1 MRVNNLK
8 KPIGNSFT
16 TMTARS
22 LRKRPAESTSIRP
35 PTKKRQVDEVSQP
48 EEDGWEELPHNLGR
62 VRTSKSKSG
71 SALAQDLGVVK
82 VEEKEANEVKFGEP
96 PSKLKQELHTQETA
110 LASASGAITG
120 RTLRPRRSAVQL
132 SYLESEDESSK
143 VKAPTRPST
152 KGVAKKWEPKKEV
165 EDDNVDFAVEK
176 RPRTTSKKTK
186 ENPYGLTP
194 GITPFPEWAA
204 PSIADCQ
211 EVFNLLA
218 KLHGDAKAPD
228 KIPAPSLEVSGCGEV
243 PAVLDAM
250 IRTRLSA
257 HTSAANSNAAF
268 KGLVTNFGVV
278 KDGIGEGS
286 VNWDK
291 VRTAPVESIIA
302 SIKHGG
308 LAQTKGR
315 DIKAIL
321 ETVYQENMA
330 RRDAFVAEKKTGKTA
345 DVIGAKEKTQGQK
358 DLEILKAE
366 QGVLSL
372 DHIHGMHPDE
382 AMQAL
387 VKFPGIGVK
396 TASCVILFCL
406 QQPSFAVDTH
416 VYRLAGWLKWMPPKA
431 TRDQTFSHLEVR
443 VPNDL
448 KYGLHKLFVQHGRSC
463 VRCRANTTEGTE
475 EWNQATCPIEEFVD
489 RAGKKRMGGK
499 PKTAKRRKI
508 KDEEDSSS

>member
-1 MRVNNLK
+1 M
-8 KPIGNSFT
+8 T
-16 TMTARS
+16 TRS
-22 LRKRPAESTSIRP
+22 LRKRSAESIAARP
-35 PTKKRQVDEVSQP
+35 PTKKRQVEVISQP
-48 EEDGWEELPHNLGR
+48 VEDGWEDLPHNLGR
-62 VRTSKSKSG
+62 VRTSKSNTRPG
-71 SALAQDLGVVK
+71 PTQELGVVK
-82 VEEKEANEVKFGEP
+82 AEENDANGVKAEDDA
-96 PSKLKQELHTQETA
+96 SELKQEPNVQENGIA
-110 LASASGAITG
+110 QASEISTR
-120 RTLRPRRSAVQL
+120 RTLRPRRSVVQI
-132 SYLESEDESSK
+132 SYHESEDESSK
-143 VKAPTRPST
+143 VKVTAQSSA
-152 KGVAKKWEPKKEV
+152 KGPIIKKRTLKKEDEDENV
-165 EDDNVDFAVEK
+165 EFAVEK

-186 ENPYGLTP
+186 DNPYGLTP
-194 GITPFPEWAA
+194 GITPFPEWTA
-204 PSIADCQ
+204 PSIADCK
-211 EVFNLLA
+211 EVYGQLA

-243 PAVLDAM
+243 PSVLDAM

-268 KGLVTNFGVV
+268 KGLVTKFGVV

-286 VNWDK
+286 VNWDN
-291 VRTAPVESIIA
+291 VRVAPVESIIA

-321 ETVYQENMA
+321 EIVHQENMV

-345 DVIGAKEKTQGQK
+345 EVVGAKDKTQGQK

-366 QGVLSL
+366 QGLLSL

-416 VYRLAGWLKWMPPKA
+416 VYRLTGWLKWMPPKA

-443 VPNDL
+443 VPSDL
-448 KYGLHKLFVQHGRSC
+448 KYGLHKLFVQHGRGC
-463 VRCRANTTEGTE
+463 VRCRANTTEGTD
-475 EWNQATCPIEEFVD
+475 EWNEAECPIEDFVD
-489 RAGKKRMGGK
+489 RVGKKKTGGK
-499 PKTAKRRKI
+499 PKTVKRKKI
-508 KDEEDSSS
+508 KDEDDLSS